1 MDIIGQHTFS
11 LQRSRGCPSLWS
23 RISRSWATLSRTSW
37 VSLNGNTTSGSDNCC
52 FGHQQLVHCV
62 VGHIVAVDTSSPSI
76 LRKSRNTR
84 DRRYWWSPKRKCM
97 SRPVKSL
104 ICVARISMQE
114 WYRRVLLSV
123 RHSSGC
129 KTVAAFEREGIIPS
143 RSLQCRLDPGGDH
156 PACPSAGGRHG
167 PGSVHES
174 LPNDKNISYNI
185 YILDIYMSWI
195 GYMNCIIM
203 SYVYVWYMYFVTMS
217 QTLSISFA
225 PVTLLFILI
234 YTFHMKGIY

>member
-1 MDIIGQHTFS
+1 MICRDIIMMVQHTFS
-11 LQRSRGCPSLWS
+11 LQRSRGCPSLCS
-23 RISRSWATLSRTSW
+23 RISRSWATLSPTSW

-84 DRRYWWSPKRKCM
+84 ERRYLWSPKRKGM

-104 ICVARISMQE
+104 ICAARISMQE
-114 WYRRVLLSV
+114 WYRRVLRSV

-143 RSLQCRLDPGGDH
+143 RRQAKDLPATVLSLLRLATAKTNT
-156 PACPSAGGRHG
+156 ACHIPCTVIYHLYDMYLADILH
-167 PGSVHES
+167 
-174 LPNDKNISYNI
+174 I
-185 YILDIYMSWI
+185 YIVYIIY
-195 GYMNCIIM
+195 II
-203 SYVYVWYMYFVTMS
+203 
-217 QTLSISFA
+217 
-225 PVTLLFILI
+225 
-234 YTFHMKGIY
+234 